1 MSSPAAPLLHDDH
14 PATAELFG
22 QDQLERHAVVLAG
35 LYRLAPDPSH
45 GRPLLPRLDD
55 SARALDDAYR
65 FLSTAVTKDA
75 PAVGSEDWLR
85 DNHHVVQDQV
95 REIRQDLPRQYYQ
108 ELPKLADGPFAGYPR
123 VYAFARELITHTAG
137 RLDLQT
143 LVDFAVAYQRVA
155 PLTIGETWAIAIML
169 RLALVEELRRLA
181 DDVVAARRDRDRA
194 RAWGVQLNTGTRDP
208 ERVIEAML
216 REEAGGGARLS
227 AAFVVEL
234 LHWLRDQPS
243 SAAPAWQALQRALEA
258 QDDSPDE
265 MLRLEHQ
272 REAAGQ
278 LAIGNIIT
286 TMRLLSSI
294 DWPLFFERVSLVEQI
309 LREDPAGAYA
319 KMDFATRDRYRHS
332 VEQLARGA
340 KASEQTVA
348 RQAVDLAAA
357 ARLTSPALDRMHHVG
372 YYLISRGRFRLEHEL
387 HYPPTLQDRFVR
399 FFYGH
404 PVIGYLSTIAF
415 VTALAVA
422 SLVSYSLRHGG
433 STLDLWLTAF
443 IVVLPVSELAIS
455 LINLV
460 VTTQVTPRPLPK
472 LDMRAGIPPSDRTMV
487 VVPAIVDSEAR
498 LKSLL
503 DDLEVRFFANR
514 DPHLH
519 FALLSDF
526 ADASHATEP
535 ADGAL
540 IDAAQ
545 QRINELNQLHGSD
558 RFFFFHR
565 SRQWNPGEGRWM
577 GAERKRGKLAELNR
591 LLRGATDTSFVVQH
605 GDTSILPSIRY
616 VITLDSDTQ
625 LPMEAGRKLVGTL
638 AHPLNRP
645 RFDRQRGRV
654 TEGYGVLQPRISV
667 SVVSANRTMF
677 SRVFSGHVGVDPY
690 TTAVSDLYQDM
701 FHEGSYVGKGIY
713 DVDAFEAALA
723 GRVPENT
730 LLSHDLFEGFYARAG
745 LVTDTDLV
753 DDYPAHYL
761 AFAARQHRWVRGDW
775 QIARWL
781 WRTVPTLTGGTVPN
795 TLPVI
800 SRWKILDNLRRSLIP
815 PALVLLLA
823 AGWSILPGSPALW
836 TTLVALVLA
845 FPAYIQLAR
854 SLGSHAA
861 GVPLREH
868 LRAEADAMSTSLRQ
882 AVFTTVILAHQS
894 AVMLDAIGRA
904 TFRMFVSR
912 RKLLEWVTADRAD
925 NGLVPVWA
933 VARRMWQAPVIAI
946 VIATIVATL
955 APGHLL
961 LASPIL
967 ILWFISPALVYATG
981 RPLPHREA
989 TPARRERAA
998 LRAAA
1003 RRTWRFFE
1011 ELVGPAD
1018 HWLVPD
1024 NYQEDRQD
1032 VIAHRTS
1039 PTNIGL
1045 QLLSTMGAYDLG
1057 YVSYTGMLDRLEPTF
1072 DTLLRM
1078 QRYRGHFYNWYD
1090 TRTLAPLMPAYIS
1103 TVDSGNLA
1111 GYLLTLRSGMT
1122 AMADS
1127 VPLIDDCVL
1136 EGLEDVVGLFESEI
1150 DALGRGRAAGPLK
1163 REISSLR
1170 THLARRPATLLEWR
1184 RLLTQLEERLQA
1196 VSILFHDLE
1205 DPLLDTTAADALPAA
1220 LTEAAGW
1227 LERAAAV
1234 VSTRQVELE
1243 LLTGWMTRLQA
1254 AGIRDLPVDVPS
1266 LDGLIALCDAALTE
1280 PGSNDARQAVERAR
1294 KLAEELVERGE
1305 RLGALADDLIEET
1318 EFGFLFNT
1326 ERQLFSIGFSV
1337 TDGRLDNSYYDTLAS
1352 EARLASFMAIAIG
1365 MVSHEHWFKLGRSL
1379 TTSGGAR
1386 VLLSWSASMFEYLM
1400 PLLVMRAY
1408 PATLLDETYKG
1419 VVRRQIEYAAQR
1431 GVPWGIS
1438 ESAYAAQDLDKNY
1451 QYRAF
1456 GVPGLG
1462 LKRGLGEDLV
1472 IAPYAS
1478 ILAAPIALEAV
1489 LQNLQ
1494 RLEREGMNGR
1504 FGFYEAIDYT
1514 AERVPPG
1521 HKGGFIVRTWMAHH
1535 QGMSLLALDN
1545 VLNQAPMQRRFHADP
1560 RIQAAELLLQER
1572 IPQLVPLKNPPAETA
1587 DHVPSLRRAVAPPVR
1602 LYTTPH
1608 TLSPRGHL
1616 LSNGSYTVMLT
1627 NAGGGYSRRQ
1637 NLAMTRWREDI
1648 TCDLWGSFIFVRDLD
1663 TGDMW
1668 STTHQPSGREAEEY
1682 EVTFSLDRAVSRR
1695 VDAGLETRTEVVVSP
1710 EDDAELRRVSITNHS
1725 HRPRSLDLTSYAE
1738 VVLADANADLA
1749 HPAFSNLFVETTA
1762 IPEWD
1767 ALLCSRRPRAG
1778 TDRVYLFHVLNGRGR
1793 IGAATEY
1800 ETDRARFVG
1809 RGRTLANPAA
1819 LASGASL
1826 SNTTGPVLDPIVSL
1840 RQSIRLPP
1848 GGTARLSFTTGFA
1861 DSEAAARRLIE
1872 KYYDR
1877 RAIAR
1882 AIALASTHAQI
1893 ELRHLGLTIEDT
1905 MRFQRLASRILFG
1918 DPRLRAADAVVANRR
1933 GQSEL
1938 WKYGISGDLPIV
1950 LVTIEDGSQ
1959 LRLLTDLLKA
1969 HEYLRGKGLLFDL
1982 VVLNAHG
1989 ATYRMDLQDT
1999 VQQMVES
2006 GPEQGWIDRPGG
2018 VFLRRTDLIPAED
2031 LLLLRAAARAVM
2043 EGAEGDLSQQL
2054 VRPSAGY
2061 LRLPETRRVPAK
2073 NIEPSPAT
2081 SIATPTDL
2089 ESFNGLGGFADG
2101 GREYVVRVHPNAGQL
2116 PPAPWV
2122 NVVAHPSF
2130 GFAASDLGTG
2140 FTWSENSHDN
2150 RLTPWRNDPVVD
2162 PPGEVV
2168 YLRDDESGRVWS
2180 ATPLPAGGGQPYNIR
2195 HGLGYSAYE
2204 HSRDGIESRLS
2215 VFVAA
2220 AEPVKV
2226 FQIALR
2232 NTSNRRRQISVTL
2245 YVDWVLG
2252 ENRERTELHVVT
2264 RREPA
2269 TGALIAS
2276 NAFRDAF
2283 ADRLAFLDL
2292 FGGEGRTI
2300 TGDRTEFIGRNGSLA
2315 APAALA
2321 REALSDRTGA
2331 TMDPCGAVQVRV
2343 TLEPS
2348 ATHTLIGLLGEATSD
2363 DGVASLVRRSR
2374 APQGVEAAFRDVQ
2387 DFWRSLTGTVQV
2399 STPDR
2404 AMDLVLNQWLLY
2416 QTLACR
2422 IWGRSAF
2429 YQSSGAFGFRDQL
2442 QDVLAL
2448 LLAAP
2453 HLARNHIVHAA
2464 SRQFVEGDV
2473 QHWWHE
2479 PGGQGVRTKFSDDRL
2494 WLVYATLEYMSATAD
2509 TGVLDEMVPFLEG
2522 RILKPDEHEIYDRPT
2537 VSRQIDTLYEHC
2549 VRAIAL
2555 NLTTGDHGL
2564 PLMGT
2569 GDWNDGMNLVG
2580 SEGKGE
2586 SVWLAW
2592 FLLSLLRPFA
2602 DVAASRGE
2610 TDRADTYRR
2619 HAAALEA
2626 AIAESWDGEW
2636 YRRAYFDDGSPLGS
2650 KENIECR
2657 IDSIAQSWAVLAG
2670 SRDTARAQQAMESV
2684 WRYLVRREDRLV
2696 LLLAPPFDVMKP
2708 SPGYI
2713 QGYVPGVRE
2722 NGGQYSHAALWTV
2735 LAFAQMGDGDRAAE
2749 LFSMINPLNHARNR
2763 DEIQRYRVE
2772 PYVVAADLY
2781 SQPPHTARGGWT
2793 WYTGSAGWMYRVGVE
2808 AILGLTRRGGAL
2820 HIDPCIPKTWPRYE
2834 MTFKSGRSD
2843 TGLPSRTRTA

>member
-1 MSSPAAPLLHDDH
+1 M
-14 PATAELFG
+14 
-22 QDQLERHAVVLAG
+22 LAG

-108 ELPKLADGPFAGYPR
+108 ELPKLVDGPFAGYPR

-143 LVDFAVAYQRVA
+143 LVDFAAAYQRVES
-155 PLTIGETWAIAIML
+155 LTIGEIWAIAIML

-181 DDVVAARRDRDRA
+181 DDVVAARSSRDRA
-194 RAWGVQLNTGTRDP
+194 RAWGVQLNTGMRDP

-216 REEAGGGARLS
+216 REEAGDGARLS

-243 SAAPAWQALQRALEA
+243 SAAPAWHALQRALEA

-340 KASEQTVA
+340 KASEQNVA

-472 LDMRAGIPPSDRTMV
+472 LDMRDGIPPSDRTMV

-526 ADASHATEP
+526 ADASHAIEP

-591 LLRGATDTSFVVQH
+591 LLRGATDTSYVVQH
-605 GDTSILPSIRY
+605 GDVSILPSIRY

-625 LPMEAGRKLVGTL
+625 LPMEAGRQLVGTL

-775 QIARWL
+775 QIARWF
-781 WRTVPTLTGGTVPN
+781 WRTVPTLTGETVPN

-854 SLGSHAA
+854 SLGSHAP

-894 AVMLDAIGRA
+894 AGD
-904 TFRMFVSR
+904 
-912 RKLLEWVTADRAD
+912 
-925 NGLVPVWA
+925 
-933 VARRMWQAPVIAI
+933 ARRNRTSDVPDACQPPQTARV
-946 VIATIVATL
+946 
-955 APGHLL
+955 GH
-961 LASPIL
+961 
-967 ILWFISPALVYATG
+967 G
-981 RPLPHREA
+981 RPRRQRPRFGLGRGTPYVAGSGHRGRDCGHRRNARAWPPAAGESDPDPVVHLAGAGLRDGPAAAASRGDAGA
-989 TPARRERAA
+989 TRTSRAA
-998 LRAAA
+998 RGS
-1003 RRTWRFFE
+1003 R
-1011 ELVGPAD
+1011 V
-1018 HWLVPD
+1018 VPGASSRSWSD
-1024 NYQEDRQD
+1024 PPTTGWSLTTIRKIGKTS
-1032 VIAHRTS
+1032 IAHRTS

-1045 QLLSTMGAYDLG
+1045 QLLSTLAAYDLG

-1090 TRTLAPLMPAYIS
+1090 TRTLAPLTPAYIS

-1111 GYLLTLRSGMT
+1111 GYLLTLRSGLT

-1136 EGLEDVVGLFESEI
+1136 EGLEDVVGLFEAEI

-1254 AGIRDLPVDVPS
+1254 AGIRDLPADVPS

-1280 PGSNDARQAVERAR
+1280 PGSNRRAAGRRASAKACRGVGRAR
-1294 KLAEELVERGE
+1294 
-1305 RLGALADDLIEET
+1305 
-1318 EFGFLFNT
+1318 
-1326 ERQLFSIGFSV
+1326 
-1337 TDGRLDNSYYDTLAS
+1337 
-1352 EARLASFMAIAIG
+1352 
-1365 MVSHEHWFKLGRSL
+1365 
-1379 TTSGGAR
+1379 
-1386 VLLSWSASMFEYLM
+1386 
-1400 PLLVMRAY
+1400 RA
-1408 PATLLDETYKG
+1408 P
-1419 VVRRQIEYAAQR
+1419 
-1431 GVPWGIS
+1431 
-1438 ESAYAAQDLDKNY
+1438 
-1451 QYRAF
+1451 
-1456 GVPGLG
+1456 
-1462 LKRGLGEDLV
+1462 
-1472 IAPYAS
+1472 
-1478 ILAAPIALEAV
+1478 
-1489 LQNLQ
+1489 
-1494 RLEREGMNGR
+1494 
-1504 FGFYEAIDYT
+1504 
-1514 AERVPPG
+1514 
-1521 HKGGFIVRTWMAHH
+1521 
-1535 QGMSLLALDN
+1535 
-1545 VLNQAPMQRRFHADP
+1545 
-1560 RIQAAELLLQER
+1560 
-1572 IPQLVPLKNPPAETA
+1572 
-1587 DHVPSLRRAVAPPVR
+1587 RRA
-1602 LYTTPH
+1602 
-1608 TLSPRGHL
+1608 G
-1616 LSNGSYTVMLT
+1616 
-1627 NAGGGYSRRQ
+1627 
-1637 NLAMTRWREDI
+1637 
-1648 TCDLWGSFIFVRDLD
+1648 
-1663 TGDMW
+1663 
-1668 STTHQPSGREAEEY
+1668 
-1682 EVTFSLDRAVSRR
+1682 
-1695 VDAGLETRTEVVVSP
+1695 
-1710 EDDAELRRVSITNHS
+1710 
-1725 HRPRSLDLTSYAE
+1725 
-1738 VVLADANADLA
+1738 
-1749 HPAFSNLFVETTA
+1749 
-1762 IPEWD
+1762 
-1767 ALLCSRRPRAG
+1767 
-1778 TDRVYLFHVLNGRGR
+1778 
-1793 IGAATEY
+1793 
-1800 ETDRARFVG
+1800 
-1809 RGRTLANPAA
+1809 
-1819 LASGASL
+1819 
-1826 SNTTGPVLDPIVSL
+1826 
-1840 RQSIRLPP
+1840 
-1848 GGTARLSFTTGFA
+1848 
-1861 DSEAAARRLIE
+1861 
-1872 KYYDR
+1872 
-1877 RAIAR
+1877 
-1882 AIALASTHAQI
+1882 
-1893 ELRHLGLTIEDT
+1893 
-1905 MRFQRLASRILFG
+1905 
-1918 DPRLRAADAVVANRR
+1918 
-1933 GQSEL
+1933 
-1938 WKYGISGDLPIV
+1938 
-1950 LVTIEDGSQ
+1950 
-1959 LRLLTDLLKA
+1959 
-1969 HEYLRGKGLLFDL
+1969 
-1982 VVLNAHG
+1982 
-1989 ATYRMDLQDT
+1989 
-1999 VQQMVES
+1999 
-2006 GPEQGWIDRPGG
+2006 
-2018 VFLRRTDLIPAED
+2018 
-2031 LLLLRAAARAVM
+2031 
-2043 EGAEGDLSQQL
+2043 
-2054 VRPSAGY
+2054 
-2061 LRLPETRRVPAK
+2061 
-2073 NIEPSPAT
+2073 
-2081 SIATPTDL
+2081 
-2089 ESFNGLGGFADG
+2089 
-2101 GREYVVRVHPNAGQL
+2101 
-2116 PPAPWV
+2116 
-2122 NVVAHPSF
+2122 
-2130 GFAASDLGTG
+2130 
-2140 FTWSENSHDN
+2140 
-2150 RLTPWRNDPVVD
+2150 
-2162 PPGEVV
+2162 
-2168 YLRDDESGRVWS
+2168 
-2180 ATPLPAGGGQPYNIR
+2180 
-2195 HGLGYSAYE
+2195 
-2204 HSRDGIESRLS
+2204 
-2215 VFVAA
+2215 
-2220 AEPVKV
+2220 
-2226 FQIALR
+2226 
-2232 NTSNRRRQISVTL
+2232 
-2245 YVDWVLG
+2245 
-2252 ENRERTELHVVT
+2252 
-2264 RREPA
+2264 
-2269 TGALIAS
+2269 
-2276 NAFRDAF
+2276 
-2283 ADRLAFLDL
+2283 
-2292 FGGEGRTI
+2292 
-2300 TGDRTEFIGRNGSLA
+2300 
-2315 APAALA
+2315 
-2321 REALSDRTGA
+2321 
-2331 TMDPCGAVQVRV
+2331 
-2343 TLEPS
+2343 
-2348 ATHTLIGLLGEATSD
+2348 
-2363 DGVASLVRRSR
+2363 
-2374 APQGVEAAFRDVQ
+2374 
-2387 DFWRSLTGTVQV
+2387 
-2399 STPDR
+2399 
-2404 AMDLVLNQWLLY
+2404 
-2416 QTLACR
+2416 
-2422 IWGRSAF
+2422 
-2429 YQSSGAFGFRDQL
+2429 
-2442 QDVLAL
+2442 
-2448 LLAAP
+2448 
-2453 HLARNHIVHAA
+2453 
-2464 SRQFVEGDV
+2464 
-2473 QHWWHE
+2473 
-2479 PGGQGVRTKFSDDRL
+2479 
-2494 WLVYATLEYMSATAD
+2494 
-2509 TGVLDEMVPFLEG
+2509 
-2522 RILKPDEHEIYDRPT
+2522 
-2537 VSRQIDTLYEHC
+2537 
-2549 VRAIAL
+2549 
-2555 NLTTGDHGL
+2555 
-2564 PLMGT
+2564 
-2569 GDWNDGMNLVG
+2569 
-2580 SEGKGE
+2580 
-2586 SVWLAW
+2586 
-2592 FLLSLLRPFA
+2592 
-2602 DVAASRGE
+2602 
-2610 TDRADTYRR
+2610 
-2619 HAAALEA
+2619 
-2626 AIAESWDGEW
+2626 
-2636 YRRAYFDDGSPLGS
+2636 
-2650 KENIECR
+2650 
-2657 IDSIAQSWAVLAG
+2657 
-2670 SRDTARAQQAMESV
+2670 
-2684 WRYLVRREDRLV
+2684 
-2696 LLLAPPFDVMKP
+2696 
-2708 SPGYI
+2708 
-2713 QGYVPGVRE
+2713 
-2722 NGGQYSHAALWTV
+2722 
-2735 LAFAQMGDGDRAAE
+2735 
-2749 LFSMINPLNHARNR
+2749 
-2763 DEIQRYRVE
+2763 
-2772 PYVVAADLY
+2772 
-2781 SQPPHTARGGWT
+2781 
-2793 WYTGSAGWMYRVGVE
+2793 
-2808 AILGLTRRGGAL
+2808 
-2820 HIDPCIPKTWPRYE
+2820 
-2834 MTFKSGRSD
+2834 
-2843 TGLPSRTRTA
+2843 